1 MEIGRD
7 KQNPLPYPDITSFA
21 VGRFS
26 MRLSRNLL
34 AEVKDLEQGFRNV
47 DKSVKAAL
55 SQAYA
60 HEFSKNFDKPAK
72 PETFEGKVAATPE
85 LADIYLSVST
95 KLGKEEILVKPLE
108 GNPTGLTD
116 IYEHP
121 DPRKALIDVYD
132 HTLALIKEKFPPT
145 SVYRTAVENMTQ
157 ARRKI
162 VENAS
167 SNEEIE
173 QSVGSGLVEEILI
186 QAADEFRVAEL
197 LAEHKVWEELEE
209 KPLADQ
215 WVAHAIKTHE
225 PLD

>member
-1 MEIGRD
+1 
-7 KQNPLPYPDITSFA
+7 
-21 VGRFS
+21 
-26 MRLSRNLL
+26 MRISRSVL
-34 AEVKDLEQGFRNV
+34 VKVKNIEQGFQKV
-47 DKSVKAAL
+47 DKTIEAAL
-55 SQAYA
+55 GQAYA
-60 HEFSKNFDKPAK
+60 HEVEENFDKPAE

-85 LADIYLSVST
+85 LADIYLSVKT
-95 KLGKEEILVKPLE
+95 KLGKNEILVKPLE

-145 SVYRTAVENMTQ
+145 SVYRTAVENLTQ

-162 VENAS
+162 VQNAS

-197 LAEHKVWEELEE
+197 LAEHSVWEELEE
-209 KPLADQ
+209 KPLPDQ
-215 WVAHAIKTHE
+215 WVAHAVKTHD
-225 PLD
+225 PLSEQ